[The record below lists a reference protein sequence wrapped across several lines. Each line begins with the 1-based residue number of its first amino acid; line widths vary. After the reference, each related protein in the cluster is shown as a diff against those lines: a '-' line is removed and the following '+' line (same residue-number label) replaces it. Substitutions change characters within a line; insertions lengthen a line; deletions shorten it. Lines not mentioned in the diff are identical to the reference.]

1 MSGSKPSFITGAS
14 AKIKVAGKTMAYAQ
28 DVSYSVTVTTIPIET
43 MGRYEVVSNE
53 PVAYFVDGSFSII
66 RYTAEAKTNLMQ
78 GTDASGNSVN
88 EIGIGGG
95 FDPGLMI
102 ASTTFDLEIFQK
114 FTSATSGA
122 GVTAPAAAV
131 AASGAAAAVA
141 AVIGTTLV
149 MKLRDCRCTRM
160 GGAINKRG
168 ILVEQFSFNAILAD
182 SGGTAASHSGD
193 IDLAP

>member
-1 MSGSKPSFITGAS
+1 
-14 AKIKVAGKTMAYAQ
+14 MAYAQ
-28 DVSYSVTVTTIPIET
+28 DVSYNVTVTTIPIET

-66 RYTAEAKTNLMQ
+66 RYTAEANTNLMQ
-78 GTDASGNSVN
+78 GAATNGNSIN
-88 EIGIGGG
+88 QIGIGGG

-131 AASGAAAAVA
+131 AGGAS

-182 SGGTAASHSGD
+182 SGATEVGHSGD
-193 IDLAP
+193 TDLAA